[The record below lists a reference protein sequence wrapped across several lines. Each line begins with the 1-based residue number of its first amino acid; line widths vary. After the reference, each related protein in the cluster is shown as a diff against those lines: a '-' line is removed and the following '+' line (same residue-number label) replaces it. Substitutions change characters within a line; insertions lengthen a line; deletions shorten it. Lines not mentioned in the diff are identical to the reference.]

1 MSTSKA
7 VPEGLKNQEC
17 EKGNRKKRPPI
28 PYVPMVDEVQEAV
41 NKGKEY
47 SYKIKLPDKTEFSVP
62 IWDTGTQE
70 AFLIHVQQAKSACK
84 RKGLFKDYDD
94 ALEAVA
100 KFDKQ
105 VKSLRRTIAN
115 AKKKGADEASQESQD
130 DLKAELKEALL
141 EKRASEG
148 CLTEAAE
155 GFFSLYANLLSEDAR
170 FRWDKIVTSQVGTAP
185 WTDLQGNEHAEAR
198 GKGKQSFQ
206 DCITFHLL
214 DMFPSDAA
222 EQQRFYISNVL
233 KKPQRVTVRH
243 FFQRVEQLNGYLSY
257 LPCTYDSPRATV
269 ATKPVTAFDEA
280 ELANLLLRM
289 CPETWQDQYDLTQE
303 STPQS
308 VRKLLGVLEN
318 VEKVVANSNAKD
330 KPAKESAENG
340 AGKRGKGK
348 RKGTGSNDVRV
359 PKKTR
364 VEKSCVLCQKYG
376 GAHTTHNTSECRKYE
391 KDGTLQ
397 KGFGAKAA
405 VGRKRHGSGKNE
417 SRNSFAQVMERFS
430 KLEKAVKK
438 SHKSAR
444 KKKRR
449 HESSDTSDS
458 DSE

>member
-1 MSTSKA
+1 MSMSKA

-28 PYVPMVDEVQEAV
+28 PYVPMVDEVQDAV

-84 RKGLFKDYDD
+84 RKGLFNDYNE
-94 ALEAVA
+94 ALEAVTRSDEQA
-100 KFDKQ
+100 
-105 VKSLRRTIAN
+105 KSLRRAIAN
-115 AKKKGADEASQESQD
+115 AKKKGADEPSPTSQD
-130 DLKAELKEALL
+130 DLKADLKEALL
-141 EKRASEG
+141 EKKAAEG
-148 CLTEAAE
+148 NLKEAAE

-170 FRWDKIVTSQVGTAP
+170 FRWDKIVSSQVGTAP
-185 WTDLQGNEHAEAR
+185 WTDLQGNEHAEER

-257 LPCTYDSPRATV
+257 LPCTYDSPRATA
-269 ATKPVTAFDEA
+269 ATKPVAAFDEA

-289 CPETWQDQYDLTQE
+289 CPKSWQDQYDLTQD
-303 STPQS
+303 SLPQS

-318 VEKVVANSNAKD
+318 VEKVVSNSTPRKRQPRKA
-330 KPAKESAENG
+330 PRSPPESA
-340 AGKRGKGK
+340 A
-348 RKGTGSNDVRV
+348 RV
-359 PKKTR
+359 SA
-364 VEKSCVLCQKYG
+364 EVLIP
-376 GAHTTHNTSECRKYE
+376 TI
-391 KDGTLQ
+391 
-397 KGFGAKAA
+397 F
-405 VGRKRHGSGKNE
+405 E
-417 SRNSFAQVMERFS
+417 S
-430 KLEKAVKK
+430 L
-438 SHKSAR
+438 
-444 KKKRR
+444 
-449 HESSDTSDS
+449 
-458 DSE
+458 